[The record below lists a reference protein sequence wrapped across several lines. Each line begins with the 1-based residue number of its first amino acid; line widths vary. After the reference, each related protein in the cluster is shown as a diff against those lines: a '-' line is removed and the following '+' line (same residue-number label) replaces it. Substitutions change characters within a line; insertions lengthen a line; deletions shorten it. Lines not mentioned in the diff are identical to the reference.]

1 MAKIYE
7 EGKKSLSVEK
17 DNEKLLKALGEEM
30 SEQNPDMTVDAD
42 VLAKLK
48 NKMSESSAKEEVPFG
63 LDCSIQI
70 GFVGVG
76 QAGSRV
82 AQVMSS
88 YGYESL
94 AINTSSQDLKYIEI
108 PDSQKLLLEGTLG
121 GTGKDLDL
129 GREIFVENQ
138 REIEDHIDKISDN
151 EMFYLCVSGG
161 GGTGSSSVDTMLSI
175 MASRKP
181 TGVIYILP
189 KETDDAKSKNNSIE
203 TLSRLASM
211 ATEDMI
217 SNLIIVDN
225 AKIEQIYSNLSQ
237 SEFWDQAN
245 KAIVEPLHL
254 FNTLTATA
262 SKHTSLDPSD
272 FAKIISSG
280 DCSLYGTIEVYNWQ
294 EETALAEAVIE
305 SLADSMLAEGFDI
318 SQTKVAGVII
328 CGSSEVMAK
337 LPALNINYCYH
348 MISEKTNGA
357 SVFQGVYDIDT
368 SKDSVKIITWFAGL
382 GLPRKRIDSLK
393 EEALKQSKVMQEK
406 NETRESDMMLRVES
420 TDTKNVSNEIHRKIQ
435 KKKSNFS
442 KLQRSSRG
450 SLIDKRRR

>member
-1 MAKIYE
+1 MAKIE
-7 EGKKSLSVEK
+7 EENKKSASIDK
-17 DNEKLLKALGEEM
+17 DNEKLMKALGEEM
-30 SEQNPDMTVDAD
+30 SEENKESLNED

-48 NKMSESSAKEEVPFG
+48 NKMAAKEEEMPFG
-63 LDCSIQI
+63 LDCSIQL

-82 AQVMSS
+82 AQAMHSH
-88 YGYESL
+88 GYE
-94 AINTSSQDLKYIEI
+94 AVVINTSSQDLKFIEV
-108 PDSQKLLLEGTLG
+108 PESKKLLLQGTLG

-129 GREIFVENQ
+129 GREIFLESQ
-138 REIEDHIDKISDN
+138 QEIEDHIDQISDN

-161 GGTGSSSVDTMLSI
+161 GGTGSSSVETMVSILS
-175 MASRKP
+175 SRKP

-189 KETDDAKSKNNSIE
+189 KETDDAQSKNNSIE

-211 ATEDMI
+211 ATEDML

-237 SEFWDQAN
+237 SEFWTQAN
-245 KAIVEPLHL
+245 EAIIEPLHL
-254 FNTLTATA
+254 FNTLTSRP

-272 FAKIISSG
+272 FAKIISCG
-280 DCSLYGTIEVYNWQ
+280 DCSMYGVIEVYNWQ

-305 SLADSMLAEGFDI
+305 SLSDSMLAEGFDI

-328 CGSSEVMAK
+328 CGSEDVMSK

-382 GLPRKRIDSLK
+382 GLPRKRIESLK
-393 EEALKQSKVMQEK
+393 EEALKQSENLREK
-406 NETRESDMMLRVES
+406 SKSRDGDMKLEVETTE
-420 TDTKNVSNEIHRKIQ
+420 TKNVSNEIHRKIQ

-442 KLQRSSRG
+442 KLQRSRG
-450 SLIDKRRR
+450 SLVNKRRR